1 MKNKYRSRIML
12 LLLAILPLYFFPS
25 CDDKV
30 ELTRTYSVYEP
41 VYLSPEALRASFSV
55 GEPEILNEPGKI
67 YMYGDYLFINE
78 PGKGIHVID
87 NHDIKNPVNLQFI
100 NLPGNYD
107 IAASN
112 GFLYADSFMD
122 LVVLDISDINNIS
135 IKNRAEDIF
144 VNSLATGTY
153 NVEKGVIIDWTEVER
168 IEVSS
173 DDFNGA
179 FPGYFEYGFGSYA
192 AHDRATLSNSF
203 AVPES
208 STGVG
213 GSMARFTIWNHFLY
227 TIDQNALYLFDIQNP
242 ENPVPGTT
250 INVGW
255 GIETLFPY
263 DGKLFIGAQN
273 GMYIYSLENPL
284 APQQLSMFSHV
295 VSCDPVVVNDTLA
308 YVTLRGGSNCRGGF
322 DNQLDIINIKNPEVP
337 ELLVTH
343 PMSSPYGL
351 GYDNGLLFICEGEQ
365 GLKIFDVT
373 DVYDMSNRLLQ
384 HYANIDAYDVIPY
397 QNVLMV
403 IGRDGLYQF
412 DYSDA
417 SDIKLLSQLN
427 IERTNPLP

>member
-1 MKNKYRSRIML
+1 MMKKNYRTRILL

-55 GEPEILNEPGKI
+55 DEPQIINEPGKI

-87 NHDIKNPVNLQFI
+87 NHDKKNPVNVQFV

-135 IKNRAEDIF
+135 VKNRAEDIF
-144 VNSLATGTY
+144 ENSLSTSVY
-153 NVEKGVIIDWTEVER
+153 NREKGVIVDWEEVEK

-179 FPGYFEYGFGSYA
+179 FPGFFEYGVTSYA
-192 AHDRATLSNSF
+192 ASDRSTLSNSF

-208 STGVG
+208 SRGVG
-213 GSMARFTIWNHFLY
+213 GSMARFTIWGQYLY
-227 TIDQNALYLFDIQNP
+227 TIDQSSMYLFDIQNP
-242 ENPVPGTT
+242 ENPVAGATVK
-250 INVGW
+250 VGW

-263 DGKLFIGAQN
+263 EEKLFIGAQN
-273 GMYIYSLENPL
+273 GMYIYSLDNPS
-284 APQQLSMFSHV
+284 APVQLSMFSHV
-295 VSCDPVVVNDTLA
+295 VSCDPVVVNDSLD
-308 YVTLRGGSNCRGGF
+308 YVTLRQGSNCR
-322 DNQLDIINIKNPEVP
+322 
-337 ELLVTH
+337 
-343 PMSSPYGL
+343 
-351 GYDNGLLFICEGEQ
+351 
-365 GLKIFDVT
+365 
-373 DVYDMSNRLLQ
+373 
-384 HYANIDAYDVIPY
+384 
-397 QNVLMV
+397 
-403 IGRDGLYQF
+403 
-412 DYSDA
+412 
-417 SDIKLLSQLN
+417 
-427 IERTNPLP
+427 